1 MMAGV
6 NVLSVSMS
14 QAIDAHEIGEES
26 ATGEYELSKSEVFEL
41 LSADRRQAVLLYL
54 DSTDGRANLGELA
67 EHIAGREC
75 NCSPAEL
82 SSQQRKRAYVG
93 LYQCHLPKMADAGVI
108 EYGSDRGTVALNER
122 SNRLLKYLYFEE
134 DDNTGEPEGVLER
147 LLG

>member
-1 MMAGV
+1 
-6 NVLSVSMS
+6 MS
-14 QAIDAHEIGEES
+14 QAFDTHASGDES

-54 DSTDGRANLGELA
+54 DSTDSQADLGELA
-67 EHIAGREC
+67 EHIAAQEC
-75 NCSPAEL
+75 GCSPAEL

-108 EYGSDRGTVALNER
+108 EYDSDRGTVALNDR

-134 DDNTGEPEGVLER
+134 EDQSDEPEGVLER

>member
-1 MMAGV
+1 
-6 NVLSVSMS
+6 MS
-14 QAIDAHEIGEES
+14 QAIDTQASGDKS
-26 ATGEYELSKSEVFEL
+26 TTGEYELSKSEVFEL

-54 DSTDGRANLGELA
+54 DSTDGQADLGELA
-67 EHIAGREC
+67 EHIAAQEC
-75 NCSPAEL
+75 SCSPAEL

-108 EYGSDRGTVALNER
+108 EYDSDRGTVALNDR

-134 DDNTGEPEGVLER
+134 EDQSDEPEGVLER